1 MRVLGLVAV
10 LGLAGCAGLQQPA
23 VPQEARLSAE
33 VLTVVLGDGTVC
45 RADWAAAG
53 GAGRLEGCGPGYD
66 YRVTVVEK
74 PNLLRQFWSELTSAL
89 GAEGAVPPMA
99 RVEVSG
105 NGRVWDFV
113 SPPPV
118 DWDAGAF

>member
-1 MRVLGLVAV
+1 MRGAGFVAV
-10 LGLAGCAGLQQPA
+10 LVLAGCAGAMQPS
-23 VPQEARLSAE
+23 VPKEARLSAE
-33 VLTVVLGDGTVC
+33 VLTVVLGDGMVC

-53 GAGRLEGCGPGYD
+53 GAGRLESCGPGYD

-99 RVEVSG
+99 RVEISG
-105 NGRVWDFV
+105 PQRTWEFV

-118 DWDAGAF
+118 E

>member
-1 MRVLGLVAV
+1 MRGLV
-10 LGLAGCAGLQQPA
+10 LAGVLVLSACAGGMQPA

-53 GAGRLEGCGPGYD
+53 GAGRLEGCGEGYD

-74 PNLLRQFWSELTSAL
+74 PNLLRQFWTGLTSAL

-99 RVEVSG
+99 RVEISG
-105 NGRVWDFV
+105 GGRTWDFV

-118 DWDAGAF
+118 DTTF